1 MRTSWIVVWLVFL
14 AGAVTAE
21 PVRIGVLG
29 LFHPTELELS
39 GSVALLIDGDPV
51 DARGTVR
58 LTLEENSVLIRSQDG
73 EWRGGAVEASGEFI
87 LAVPEKLERRY
98 RGDLRVSVDGAEL
111 LAVVSMDLETAVQ
124 AVLDKEGA
132 QRHPAALE
140 AQAIVSRSFLAAG
153 ARHDR
158 FGFCDTTHCQWLGE
172 APPEDSALAQ
182 AARRT
187 EGLALHAGDRV
198 VQALFTSRC
207 GGRTHTLRQI
217 GLDPGNYPFYS
228 VECAACRRN
237 PQRWERRL
245 AAADAPEIL
254 ERPGLES
261 SRLAVVRRLG
271 WSALPG
277 NDYSLTHSGKMLR
290 IEGVGEGHGVG
301 LCQAGSEELA
311 ARGATALEILRHYFP
326 NTRATTRPA
335 P

>member
-1 MRTSWIVVWLVFL
+1 VRSSWIVVWLVFL
-14 AGAVTAE
+14 AGSAAAE

-39 GSVALLIDGDPV
+39 GAVALRVDGDPV
-51 DARGTVR
+51 DARGPVR
-58 LTLEENSVLIRSQDG
+58 LTLEEDSVLVRSERG
-73 EWRGGAVEASGEFI
+73 EWRGDAVEASGEFV
-87 LAVPEKLERRY
+87 LGVPGKLDRRY
-98 RGDLRVSVDGAEL
+98 QGALRIEPDGGEL
-111 LAVVSMDLETAVQ
+111 LAVVSMDLETAVA

-132 QRHPAALE
+132 QRQPAALE

-153 ARHDR
+153 ARHGR

-172 APPEDSALAQ
+172 VPPDDSPLAQ

-187 EGLALHAGDRV
+187 EGLALHAGDQV

-207 GGRTHTLRQI
+207 GGRTHTLREI
-217 GLDPGNYPFYS
+217 GLDPENYPFYS
-228 VECAACRRN
+228 VECEACRRS
-237 PQRWERRL
+237 PSRWERRL

-277 NDYSLTHSGKMLR
+277 NDYSLTRSGDLLLIK
-290 IEGVGEGHGVG
+290 GVGEGHGAG

-311 ARGATALEILRHYFP
+311 ARGATALEILRRYFP
-326 NTRATTRPA
+326 NTRATSLQ
-335 P
+335 